1 MGARYVGAAVA
12 RVEDPRYLRG
22 EARYVDDIK
31 LPGLLHAAFLR
42 SPHAHA
48 RFRGVDTARAAAMPG
63 VVRVFTFAD
72 LEPFLKPLPVF
83 GAPPPG
89 LAERIRFTIRPT
101 VQYALGPGIARYA
114 GEIVAMVVADSR
126 ARAEDAAEAL
136 EVEWEPLPAVVEMV
150 AAARPDP
157 RGRPRRRRGLR
168 HQGRGLPGG
177 RAHPDRRPRARPAR
191 EVERGSTRAHDGR
204 GPRPAPGARDRP
216 RRAPRRGD
224 PRRPR
229 SHLARPRR
237 LQRLGHRPPV
247 QHGRPPPRAVPH
259 PQPAGGGRGGRH
271 QQDPQR
277 PVPRGGSA
285 GERLRDGPARRLAR
299 AADRRG
305 PRGGPP
311 AVA

>member
-1 MGARYVGAAVA
+1 MGARSVGAAVA

-101 VQYALGPGIARYA
+101 VQYALGPGTARYA

-136 EVEWEPLPAVVEMV
+136 EVEWEPLPAAVQIV
-150 AAARPDP
+150 AAAPPESPRLYPDRPDN
-157 RGRPRRRRGLR
+157 
-168 HQGRGLPGG
+168 
-177 RAHPDRRPRARPAR
+177 
-191 EVERGSTRAHDGR
+191 
-204 GPRPAPGARDRP
+204 
-216 RRAPRRGD
+216 
-224 PRRPR
+224 
-229 SHLARPRR
+229 LAV
-237 LQRLGHRPPV
+237 GFTHAT
-247 QHGRPPPRAVPH
+247 G
-259 PQPAGGGRGGRH
+259 
-271 QQDPQR
+271 
-277 PVPRGGSA
+277 
-285 GERLRDGPARRLAR
+285 
-299 AADRRG
+299 
-305 PRGGPP
+305 P
-311 AVA
+311 AVAAVGPADVVVHERFQIQRYLRSSTD